1 MTRIS
6 DKSEPFHSK
15 DEKLKKGIEEIEMKN
30 DLKHLRRSELI
41 DLIYE
46 MKKREIELQTRL
58 DEAEAKLQ
66 VREITMEKAG
76 TIADAAVQLSGV
88 FQAAQEAADTYLK
101 SIKAKE
107 KELAK
112 LTKQAK
118 KNRRD

>member
-1 MTRIS
+1 
-6 DKSEPFHSK
+6 
-15 DEKLKKGIEEIEMKN
+15 MKN

-66 VREITMEKAG
+66 AREITMEKAG
-76 TIADAAVQLSGV
+76 SIADAAVQLS
-88 FQAAQEAADTYLK
+88 LK

-107 KELAK
+107 KELAR

-118 KNRRD
+118 KNMRD

>member
-1 MTRIS
+1 
-6 DKSEPFHSK
+6 
-15 DEKLKKGIEEIEMKN
+15 MKN

-66 VREITMEKAG
+66 EITIEKAG
-76 TIADAAVQLSGV
+76 SIADAAVQLSGV
-88 FQAAQEAADTYLK
+88 FQAAQEAADSYLK

-107 KELAK
+107 KELAR

-118 KNRRD
+118 KNMRD

>member
-1 MTRIS
+1 
-6 DKSEPFHSK
+6 
-15 DEKLKKGIEEIEMKN
+15 MKN

-46 MKKREIELQTRL
+46 MKKREIELQTR
-58 DEAEAKLQ
+58 
-66 VREITMEKAG
+66 EITMEKAG
-76 TIADAAVQLSGV
+76 SIADAAVELSGV

>member
-1 MTRIS
+1 
-6 DKSEPFHSK
+6 
-15 DEKLKKGIEEIEMKN
+15 MKN

-58 DEAEAKLQ
+58 DEAKLQ
-66 VREITMEKAG
+66 AREITIEKAG
-76 TIADAAVQLSGV
+76 SIADAAVQLSGV
-88 FQAAQEAADTYLK
+88 FQAAQEAAETYLK

-107 KELAK
+107 KELAR

-118 KNRRD
+118 KNMRD